1 MSELDGWAERRRI
14 AEQARGERA
23 WSLWGP
29 YLAERQWGT
38 VREDYS
44 RDGNAW
50 RSLPHEEARSRAYR
64 WVRTGWRGSATSVRR
79 CACPSPCGT
88 AATTS

>member
-1 MSELDGWAERRRI
+1 MCPCARRSDPRSGPAPAPRGLRVSEAIAWAERRRI

-29 YLAERQWGT
+29 YLSERQWGT

-50 RSLPHEEARSRAYR
+50 R
-64 WVRTGWRGSATSVRR
+64 
-79 CACPSPCGT
+79 
-88 AATTS
+88 